1 MLHFHPLTS
10 PLLEFLVGWY
20 IVGMAAV
27 DDEMNE
33 DSVYSLLV
41 DSLNSDFNEEA
52 LLPEEV
58 AWADCC
64 LNKDAD
70 STETDWSSVQDVLLE
85 ILSSHPG
92 GPDSAVAESAGQTAN
107 DDVLHSRSNVES
119 LGFHTGSDED
129 EDLID
134 GDIGEAES
142 LGSSEGEEEE
152 EDDDDLMVGN
162 RKARARGKGRL
173 KSVFQPHYTEDSVKE
188 ESPDSGLHSSFTTAE
203 LELSSEDLFKV
214 WDLEIPDEEDEFT
227 AELNKA
233 LYEIPPPT
241 ESTVD
246 APPSLENFVNVS
258 VDDLI
263 AGLGDLSLEQDIK

>member
-10 PLLEFLVGWY
+10 SLLEFLVGWY
-20 IVGMAAV
+20 IVGMAAA

-70 STETDWSSVQDVLLE
+70 STETDWSFVQDVLLE

-142 LGSSEGEEEE
+142 SSEGEEEE

-188 ESPDSGLHSSFTTAE
+188 ESPHSGLHSSFTTDE

-233 LYEIPPPT
+233 LCEIPPPT

>member
-1 MLHFHPLTS
+1 M
-10 PLLEFLVGWY
+10 
-20 IVGMAAV
+20 
-27 DDEMNE
+27 DDDMKE

-52 LLPEEV
+52 LSPEEV
-58 AWADCC
+58 AWADSC

-85 ILSSHPG
+85 ILSSHRG
-92 GPDSAVAESAGQTAN
+92 EPDYAVAESVGQTT
-107 DDVLHSRSNVES
+107 DDEILNSRSNVES
-119 LGFHTGSDED
+119 LGFRRGSDED

-142 LGSSEGEEEE
+142 LGSSEEEE
-152 EDDDDLMVGN
+152 EDYDDLMVGN
-162 RKARARGKGRL
+162 RKARARAKRRL

-188 ESPDSGLHSSFTTAE
+188 ESPDSDLHSSFTMDE
-203 LELSSEDLFKV
+203 LEPSSEDLFKV

-227 AELNKA
+227 TELNEA
-233 LYEIPPPT
+233 LCEIPPPN

-246 APPSLENFVNVS
+246 GPTSLEDFVNVS